1 LLQLVEVIDLST
13 ERLADGVNRL
23 TDGYGADIIVNG
35 LGGNILS
42 EALQILAPGGSLT
55 TLGYAAGRET
65 TIDVTNLGASI
76 KSFLPFSETVS
87 ARLDAWSAI
96 SKLFAS
102 GQIKPIVAKTFALED
117 AAQAIRYLV
126 EDRPLGRVVL
136 TF

>member
-76 KSFLPFSETVS
+76 KSFLLFSETVS